1 MVLLHQQVGGA
12 GDAAF
17 TKNNG
22 RDMKA
27 RLMATVGLSIA
38 RDMPCRAAIAITRKR
53 ALGCAGS
60 QIFLRDRLDA

>member
-1 MVLLHQQVGGA
+1 MVILHQQVGGA

-17 TKNNG
+17 TKNNR

-27 RLMATVGLSIA
+27 RLTATVGLSIA
-38 RDMPCRAAIAITRKR
+38 RDMPCRAAIAITRKQV
-53 ALGCAGS
+53 LGCAAR